1 MNDVNDDFLVFDLI
15 LLNDDEF
22 HLLKSSND
30 VISLIK
36 ENRS

>member
-1 MNDVNDDFLVFDLI
+1 MNDVNDDFLVFDVI

-22 HLLKSSND
+22 HLLNSSND